1 MKMNKQINN
10 IKGLERRVSEL
21 RKKQLELETR
31 LDNNFSSLKDNYVG
45 MAFNSIFGSKKKTT
59 THFWADIVTRI
70 MESEKLQTGV
80 SKLAETLADKL
91 GDGIHNVF
99 SKE

>member
-1 MKMNKQINN
+1 MSKQIHN
-10 IKGLERRVSEL
+10 IKSLDRRLGEL
-21 RKKQLELETR
+21 KRKQLELETK

-45 MAFNSIFGSKKKTT
+45 MTFNSIFGSKKKTT

-80 SKLAETLADKL
+80 SKLAETLADKV
-91 GDGIHNVF
+91 GEGIHKAF
-99 SKE
+99 GKD

>member
-1 MKMNKQINN
+1 MNKQINN
-10 IKGLERRVSEL
+10 IKGLDRRLSEL
-21 RKKQLELETR
+21 RKKQVELETK
-31 LDNNFSSLKDNYVG
+31 LDNNFSSLKDNYMG
-45 MAFNSIFGSKKKTT
+45 MTFNSIFGSKKKST

-80 SKLAETLADKL
+80 SKLAETLADKV
-91 GDGIHNVF
+91 GEGIHKVF